1 MCFFL
6 LFHEKYAMRVVCFHG
21 RREIG
26 GEALFLSAARIFAG
40 AANHAGFSAQVRTP
54 GFPSPPG
61 SPDRAVVKISREQL
75 SDLAIPA
82 EYDLEIVCD
91 PLLAVVPPMGNALK
105 PGGVLVLNTQS
116 AIRSREIRIASVDID
131 AIALK
136 YAAAPEAAHLGAAL
150 AGWEALEGGI
160 STRNAIE
167 AYREI
172 KGEAMR
178 ETEEKALAEAAS
190 TTKRALSA
198 E

>member
-1 MCFFL
+1 
-6 LFHEKYAMRVVCFHG
+6 MRAVCFHG
-21 RREIG
+21 RRGIG

-40 AANHAGFSAQVRTP
+40 AANQAGFSAQVRTP

-82 EYDLEIVCD
+82 EYDIEIVCD
-91 PLLAVVPPMGNALK
+91 PLLAVVPPMGDALK

-116 AIRSREIRIASVDID
+116 AIHGLDIRIAAVEVDT
-131 AIALK
+131 IASK
-136 YAAAPEAAHLGAAL
+136 HATAPEAAHLGATL
-150 AGWEALEGGI
+150 AAWDVIEGGI
-160 STRNAIE
+160 SAQNIIE

-172 KGEAMR
+172 TVEDMREAEKEALGEASSM
-178 ETEEKALAEAAS
+178 
-190 TTKRALSA
+190 TKRALGA

>member
-1 MCFFL
+1 
-6 LFHEKYAMRVVCFHG
+6 MRVVCFHG

-26 GEALFLSAARIFAG
+26 GEALFLSAARIFAA
-40 AANHAGFSAQVRTP
+40 AANQAGFSAQVRTP

-75 SDLAIPA
+75 TDLAIPA

-91 PLLAVVPPMGNALK
+91 PLLAVVPPMGGALK
-105 PGGVLVLNTQS
+105 PGGVLVLNTMS
-116 AIRSREIRIASVDID
+116 VIESRDIRIASVDVD
-131 AIALK
+131 AIASK
-136 YAAAPEAAHLGAAL
+136 HAAAHEAAHLGAAL

-160 STRNAIE
+160 STQNAIE

-172 KGEAMR
+172 KEEAMR
-178 ETEEKALAEAAS
+178 EMEEAALAEAAL
-190 TTKRALSA
+190 TTKRALST

>member
-1 MCFFL
+1 
-6 LFHEKYAMRVVCFHG
+6 MRVVCFHG

-26 GEALFLSAARIFAG
+26 GEALFLNTARIFAG
-40 AANHAGFSAQVRTP
+40 AANQAGFSAQVRTP

-75 SDLAIPA
+75 PDLAIPA

-91 PLLAVVPPMGNALK
+91 PLLAVVPPMGGALK

-116 AIRSREIRIASVDID
+116 AIHGRDIRMASVDVD
-131 AIALK
+131 AIASK
-136 YAAAPEAAHLGAAL
+136 HAAAPEAAHLGAAL
-150 AGWEALEGGI
+150 AGWDALEGGI
-160 STRNAIE
+160 STQNVIE

-172 KGEAMR
+172 QGEAMR
-178 ETEEKALAEAAS
+178 ETEERALAEAAS
-190 TTKRALSA
+190 TARKALDA

>member
-1 MCFFL
+1 
-6 LFHEKYAMRVVCFHG
+6 MRVVCFHG

-61 SPDRAVVKISREQL
+61 SPDRAVVKISRDQL
-75 SDLAIPA
+75 TDLAIPA

-91 PLLAVVPPMGNALK
+91 PLLAVVPPMGGALK
-105 PGGVLVLNTQS
+105 PGGVLILNTQS
-116 AIRSREIRIASVDID
+116 VIESRDIRIASVNLD
-131 AIALK
+131 AIASMR
-136 YAAAPEAAHLGAAL
+136 AAAPEAAHLGAAL
-150 AGWEALEGGI
+150 AGWEVLEERI
-160 STRNAIE
+160 PPQSVIE

-172 KGEAMR
+172 QGEAMP
-178 ETEEKALAEAAS
+178 EAGQEALAEAAS
-190 TTKRALSA
+190 ATKSALSA

>member
-1 MCFFL
+1 
-6 LFHEKYAMRVVCFHG
+6 MRVVCFHG

-26 GEALFLSAARIFAG
+26 GEALFLSTARIFAG
-40 AANHAGFSAQVRTP
+40 AANQAGFSAQVRTP

-116 AIRSREIRIASVDID
+116 AIHSRDIRIASVDID

-136 YAAAPEAAHLGAAL
+136 HAAAPDAAHLGAAL
-150 AGWEALEGGI
+150 AAWDALEGGI
-160 STRNAIE
+160 SAQNAIE

-172 KGEAMR
+172 KDEAMQ
-178 ETEEKALAEAAS
+178 EAEQEALAEAAS
-190 TTKRALSA
+190 TSKRALGA

>member
-1 MCFFL
+1 
-6 LFHEKYAMRVVCFHG
+6 MRVVCFHG

-40 AANHAGFSAQVRTP
+40 AANQAGFSAQVRTP

-91 PLLAVVPPMGNALK
+91 TLLAVVPPMGDALK
-105 PGGVLVLNTQS
+105 PSGVLVLNTQS
-116 AIRSREIRIASVDID
+116 AIQSRDIHIASVNLD
-131 AIALK
+131 AIASK
-136 YAAAPEAAHLGAAL
+136 HAAAPEAAHLGAAL
-150 AGWEALEGGI
+150 AGWDALEGGI
-160 STRNAIE
+160 STRNVIE

-172 KGEAMR
+172 TGEDMR
-178 ETEEKALAEAAS
+178 EAEEEALAEAAL
-190 TTKRALSA
+190 TTKRALST

>member
-1 MCFFL
+1 
-6 LFHEKYAMRVVCFHG
+6 MRVVCFHG

-61 SPDRAVVKISREQL
+61 SPDRAVVKISRDQL
-75 SDLAIPA
+75 TDLAIPT

-91 PLLAVVPPMGNALK
+91 PLLAVVPPMGGALK
-105 PGGVLVLNTQS
+105 PGGALVLNTQS
-116 AIRSREIRIASVDID
+116 AIHGRDIRIASVDVD

-150 AGWEALEGGI
+150 AGWDVIEEGI
-160 STRNAIE
+160 STQNVIE

-172 KGEAMR
+172 RGEIMR
-178 ETEEKALAEAAS
+178 EAEEAALAEAAS

>member
-1 MCFFL
+1 
-6 LFHEKYAMRVVCFHG
+6 MRVVCFHG
-21 RREIG
+21 RREVG

-91 PLLAVVPPMGNALK
+91 PLLAVVPPMGGALK
-105 PGGVLVLNTQS
+105 PGGILVLNTQS
-116 AIRSREIRIASVDID
+116 ATQSRDIHIASVDID
-131 AIALK
+131 AVALK
-136 YAAAPEAAHLGAAL
+136 YAAAPEAAHLGAAM
-150 AGWEALEGGI
+150 AGWDVLDGGI

-178 ETEEKALAEAAS
+178 EPEERALAEAALA
-190 TTKRALSA
+190 TKRALSA

>member
-1 MCFFL
+1 
-6 LFHEKYAMRVVCFHG
+6 MRVVCFHG

-26 GEALFLSAARIFAG
+26 GEALFLSTARIFAG

-75 SDLAIPA
+75 ADLAIPA

-105 PGGVLVLNTQS
+105 PGGVLVLNMQS
-116 AIRSREIRIASVDID
+116 TIHGREIHIASVNLD
-131 AIALK
+131 AIASEH
-136 YAAAPEAAHLGAAL
+136 AASHEAAHLGAAL
-150 AGWEALEGGI
+150 AGWEALEGRI
-160 STRNAIE
+160 STQNVIE

-172 KGEAMR
+172 RGEAMR
-178 ETEEKALAEAAS
+178 EAEEAALAEAAS
-190 TTKRALSA
+190 ATKSALSA

>member
-1 MCFFL
+1 
-6 LFHEKYAMRVVCFHG
+6 MRVVCFHG

-40 AANHAGFSAQVRTP
+40 AANQAGLSAQVRTP

-75 SDLAIPA
+75 ADLAIPA

-91 PLLAVVPPMGNALK
+91 TLLAVVPPMGDALK

-116 AIRSREIRIASVDID
+116 ATQSRDIRIASVDVD
-131 AIALK
+131 AIASK
-136 YAAAPEAAHLGAAL
+136 HAAAPEAAHLGAAL

-160 STRNAIE
+160 SPKNIIE

-172 KGEAMR
+172 QGETMR
-178 ETEEKALAEAAS
+178 EAEEEALAEAAS
-190 TTKRALSA
+190 AAKRALST